1 MSTTRWPATL
11 AGGDGRLHVPP
22 LRAAALCDLGLV
34 AGPLCASLSSCFR
47 WVPASRRASDAA
59 GRGWRGPG
67 PWGEGG
73 PEGDVTQ
80 AFPGQAGGQGGA
92 GQVAAAT
99 RAGAPA
105 APESSERA
113 PHRQVCGW
121 G

>member
-1 MSTTRWPATL
+1 MSTTRWPGTL
-11 AGGDGRLHVPP
+11 AGGDRRLHAPS

-47 WVPASRRASDAA
+47 WVPASRLASDVS
-59 GRGWRGPG
+59 GRGWRGPR

-73 PEGDVTQ
+73 PGGDVTQ
-80 AFPGQAGGQGGA
+80 ASPGQGGA

-99 RAGAPA
+99 RAGAPK
-105 APESSERA
+105 SSERA